1 MTNIQ
6 SGGLATWRKC
16 TEFSEKACKREKV
29 DVRGMACVLV
39 KLGVERQGD
48 DYKFTT
54 GKTNAGC
61 PYSSSSRIGGSMSL
75 LSLGV
80 LVMYR

>member
-1 MTNIQ
+1 
-6 SGGLATWRKC
+6 
-16 TEFSEKACKREKV
+16 
-29 DVRGMACVLV
+29 MACVLV

-48 DYKFTT
+48 DYKFTM
-54 GKTNAGC
+54 GKTYTGC